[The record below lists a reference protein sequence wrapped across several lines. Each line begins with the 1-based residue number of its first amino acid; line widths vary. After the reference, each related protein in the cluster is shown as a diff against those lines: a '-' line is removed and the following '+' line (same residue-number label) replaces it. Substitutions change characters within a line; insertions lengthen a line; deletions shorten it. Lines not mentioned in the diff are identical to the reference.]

1 MSIDRGLVD
10 NDHKCL
16 ISIIN
21 DVQVIHRGPNL
32 PKQVAEILTRLDIYA
47 STHFEREERLQSAV
61 AFPDADEHHQHH
73 AELLGQLDVMRSE
86 WASARAPNDMVAF
99 HVHLCDFLHHWLI
112 DHILKDDLLM
122 KPFVAEMR
130 RLSREVPPLEEAVAA
145 RQG

>member
-1 MSIDRGLVD
+1 
-10 NDHKCL
+10 
-16 ISIIN
+16 
-21 DVQVIHRGPNL
+21 
-32 PKQVAEILTRLDIYA
+32 
-47 STHFEREERLQSAV
+47 
-61 AFPDADEHHQHH
+61 
-73 AELLGQLDVMRSE
+73 
-86 WASARAPNDMVAF
+86 VAF